1 MNSTNPQQATGR
13 TPTGARLI
21 VKVSNVTAMAPDTYF
36 IDFKDHTG
44 KQYEKKA
51 VLGTLSE
58 VVIQNLGCG
67 AIKWQDAPKAIGKI
81 VQIVLDQAGNRV
93 LYVNEVDQ
101 ATGKPIFK
109 KNVAPAA
116 PASPPKD
123 MGDPG
128 WYASLQKAPENA
140 PLASDPAAYKPGITE
155 EECEYTF
162 PDYGSPEAPPK
173 KQDMIAGAP
182 LSPVD
187 AITRDANLVMFKK
200 LSTSDQELALRLIE
214 NISALKKIINGG
226 K

>member
-1 MNSTNPQQATGR
+1 MNSNTPQQATGR

-67 AIKWQDAPKAIGKI
+67 AIKWQDAPRAVGKI

-109 KNVAPAA
+109 KNVAPAV
-116 PASPPKD
+116 PATPPKD

-140 PLASDPAAYKPGITE
+140 PLASDPSAYKPGITE

-162 PDYGSPEAPPK
+162 PDYFDSAEARRMPLGVTTVAEN
-173 KQDMIAGAP
+173 IA
-182 LSPVD
+182 
-187 AITRDANLVMFKK
+187 TRDANVVMFKK